1 LKVIFSGEMKMVLM
15 ERQAELEDCRESEAL
30 NAAAILVMM
39 LRNSRRN

>member
-15 ERQAELEDCRESEAL
+15 EREVELEDGRESEAL